1 MGSGARGWSWSLS
14 REIQRAQSGRVVFK
28 TSEVS
33 QASPPAPASVG
44 LMATASQ
51 RAAAQGSTPREEED
65 GKTGSDR
72 SGIIY
77 VPEHPA
83 ICRGKKRARPS
94 GDIRAARRPLLVA

>member
-72 SGIIY
+72 RNYLRS
-77 VPEHPA
+77 
-83 ICRGKKRARPS
+83 
-94 GDIRAARRPLLVA
+94 